1 MPAHIHCRNAI
12 IYISISVHS
21 YVIMTVRAA
30 AADRTNN
37 PHQHVTNYPSV
48 NKTRI
53 YLRTMVNI
61 MVIQTLIMFIIS

>member
-1 MPAHIHCRNAI
+1 MQLFV
-12 IYISISVHS
+12 SISVHS
-21 YVIMTVRAA
+21 CVIMTVRAT

-53 YLRTMVNI
+53 YPRTMANI

>member
-1 MPAHIHCRNAI
+1 MPAHIHCRNANI
-12 IYISISVHS
+12 LSISAYS
-21 YVIMTVRAA
+21 CGIMTARTT